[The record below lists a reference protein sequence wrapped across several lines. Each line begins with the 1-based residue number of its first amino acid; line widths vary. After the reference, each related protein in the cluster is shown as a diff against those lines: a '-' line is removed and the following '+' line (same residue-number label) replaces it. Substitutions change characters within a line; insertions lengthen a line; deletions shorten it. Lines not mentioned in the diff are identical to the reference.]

1 MVAYEMTTS
10 EQSLLVVLNRGG
22 ANQLQ
27 TTYDEVIFEIR
38 LFGNHSIRSSD
49 SVTILAYSE
58 DNGQQNQTDTG
69 NGTGDTSGNST
80 TDNSNNTGDSSGN
93 STEKIK
99 LNKKK

>member
-22 ANQLQ
+22 VNQLQ
-27 TTYDEVIFEIR
+27 TNYDEVIFGDSP
-38 LFGNHSIRSSD
+38 LSGTTLSVASD

-69 NGTGDTSGNST
+69 NGTR
-80 TDNSNNTGDSSGN
+80 
-93 STEKIK
+93 
-99 LNKKK
+99 